1 MIAEVQGIRY
11 VLYWRQTVNKDYLLS
26 ELQFI
31 TDKIN
36 ELKDDVDK
44 TAWNI
49 NSESIAN
56 NIGDALCK
64 GRSGLSYFV
73 NGIPMMEYRLNN
85 YKESGD
91 IEDLN
96 SFMKIANDYMDA
108 VVKVR
113 ESFNM
118 LDELAVELKRKVIK

>member
-1 MIAEVQGIRY
+1 
-11 VLYWRQTVNKDYLLS
+11 
-26 ELQFI
+26 
-31 TDKIN
+31 
-36 ELKDDVDK
+36 
-44 TAWNI
+44 
-49 NSESIAN
+49 
-56 NIGDALCK
+56 
-64 GRSGLSYFV
+64 
-73 NGIPMMEYRLNN
+73 MMEYRLNN

>member
-1 MIAEVQGIRY
+1 MD
-11 VLYWRQTVNKDYLLS
+11 KDYLLS

-31 TDKIN
+31 ADKIN
-36 ELKDDVDK
+36 ELKDDVDE
-44 TAWNI
+44 TSWDI

-56 NIGDALCK
+56 KIGDALCK

-91 IEDLN
+91 IEDLK
-96 SFMKIANDYMDA
+96 SFMKIANGYMDA

-113 ESFNM
+113 EAFNM
-118 LDELAVELKRKVIK
+118 LDDLAVTLKRKVNDERHA

>member
-1 MIAEVQGIRY
+1 M
-11 VLYWRQTVNKDYLLS
+11 NKDYLLS

-31 TDKIN
+31 ADKVN
-36 ELKDDVDK
+36 KLKNDVSK
-44 TAWNI
+44 TSWDI

-56 NIGDALCK
+56 KIGDALCK

-96 SFMKIANDYMDA
+96 SFMKIAIGYMAA

-113 ESFNM
+113 DAFNM
-118 LDELAVELKRKVIK
+118 LDELAVTLKRGISDD

>member
-1 MIAEVQGIRY
+1 MDK
-11 VLYWRQTVNKDYLLS
+11 NYLLL
-26 ELQFI
+26 ELQYI
-31 TDKIN
+31 ADKVN
-36 ELKDDVDK
+36 ALKDNVSK
-44 TAWNI
+44 TSWDI
-49 NSESIAN
+49 NSESIADK
-56 NIGDALCK
+56 IGDALCK

-85 YKESGD
+85 YRESGD

-96 SFMKIANDYMDA
+96 SFMKIANGYMDA

-118 LDELAVELKRKVIK
+118 LDDLAVALKRGCKR

>member
-1 MIAEVQGIRY
+1 MD
-11 VLYWRQTVNKDYLLS
+11 KSYLLS

-31 TDKIN
+31 ADKVN
-36 ELKDDVDK
+36 ELKDDVNK
-44 TAWNI
+44 TSCDI
-49 NSESIAN
+49 NSESIADK
-56 NIGDALCK
+56 IGDAPCK

-91 IEDLN
+91 IEDLDN
-96 SFMKIANDYMDA
+96 FMKIANGYMDA

-118 LDELAVELKRKVIK
+118 LDELAVALKRKVSDESHA

>member
-1 MIAEVQGIRY
+1 MDK
-11 VLYWRQTVNKDYLLS
+11 NYLLS

-31 TDKIN
+31 ADKVN
-36 ELKDDVDK
+36 ELKDDVNK
-44 TAWNI
+44 TSWDI

-56 NIGDALCK
+56 KIGDALCK

-96 SFMKIANDYMDA
+96 SFMKIANGYMDA

-118 LDELAVELKRKVIK
+118 LDELAVALKRNVNNERHA

>member
-1 MIAEVQGIRY
+1 MDK
-11 VLYWRQTVNKDYLLS
+11 NYLLS

-31 TDKIN
+31 ADKVN
-36 ELKDDVDK
+36 ELKENVNK
-44 TAWNI
+44 TSWDI
-49 NSESIAN
+49 NSESISN
-56 NIGDALCK
+56 KIGDALCK
-64 GRSGLSYFV
+64 GRSGLSYFM
-73 NGIPMMEYRLNN
+73 NCIPMMEYRLNN

-96 SFMKIANDYMDA
+96 SFMKIANSYMDA

-118 LDELAVELKRKVIK
+118 LDELAVALKLDGKQWVSNKNQPADEG

>member
-1 MIAEVQGIRY
+1 M
-11 VLYWRQTVNKDYLLS
+11 NKDYLLL
-26 ELQFI
+26 ELQCI
-31 TDKIN
+31 ADKIN
-36 ELKDDVDK
+36 ELKDDVNK
-44 TAWNI
+44 TSWDI

-56 NIGDALCK
+56 QIGDALCK

-85 YKESGD
+85 YRESGD

-96 SFMKIANDYMDA
+96 SFMKIANSYMDA

-113 ESFNM
+113 DSFNM
-118 LDELAVELKRKVIK
+118 LDKLAVALKRETYNESKE

>member
-1 MIAEVQGIRY
+1 MD
-11 VLYWRQTVNKDYLLS
+11 KDFLLS

-31 TDKIN
+31 ADKVN
-36 ELKDDVDK
+36 ELKDDVNK
-44 TAWNI
+44 TSWDI
-49 NSESIAN
+49 NSESVAN
-56 NIGDALCK
+56 KIGDALCK

-96 SFMKIANDYMDA
+96 SFMKIAYGYMDA

-118 LDELAVELKRKVIK
+118 LDKLTVSLKRNVSDERHT

>member
-1 MIAEVQGIRY
+1 MDK
-11 VLYWRQTVNKDYLLS
+11 NYLLS

-31 TDKIN
+31 ADKVN
-36 ELKDDVDK
+36 ELKDDVNK
-44 TAWNI
+44 TSWDI
-49 NSESIAN
+49 NSESIFN
-56 NIGDALCK
+56 KICNALCK

-85 YKESGD
+85 YRESGD

-96 SFMKIANDYMDA
+96 SFMKIANGYMDA

-113 ESFNM
+113 EAFNM
-118 LDELAVELKRKVIK
+118 LDELAVTLKRVGKR

>member
-11 VLYWRQTVNKDYLLS
+11 VLYWRQTMNKDYLLS

-96 SFMKIANDYMDA
+96 IFMKITNGYMDA

-118 LDELAVELKRKVIK
+118 LDELAVALKRKVIK

>member
-1 MIAEVQGIRY
+1 MDK
-11 VLYWRQTVNKDYLLS
+11 NYLLL
-26 ELQFI
+26 ELQYI
-31 TDKIN
+31 ADKVN
-36 ELKDDVDK
+36 ELKDDVNK
-44 TAWNI
+44 TSWDI

-56 NIGDALCK
+56 KIGDALCK

-85 YKESGD
+85 YRESGD

-96 SFMKIANDYMDA
+96 SFMKIANGYMDA

-113 ESFNM
+113 EAFNM
-118 LDELAVELKRKVIK
+118 LDELAVTLKRSASDERNA

>member
-1 MIAEVQGIRY
+1 MDK
-11 VLYWRQTVNKDYLLS
+11 NYLLS

-31 TDKIN
+31 ADKVN
-36 ELKDDVDK
+36 ELKDDVNK
-44 TAWNI
+44 TSWDI
-49 NSESIAN
+49 NSENIAN
-56 NIGDALCK
+56 SIGDALNI

-91 IEDLN
+91 IEDLD
-96 SFMKIANDYMDA
+96 SFMKIAHGYMDA

-113 ESFNM
+113 DSFNM
-118 LDELAVELKRKVIK
+118 LDKLAVELKRGAKHE